1 MNVFDLVVI
10 EWLLILKKN
19 DALQFWCSYE
29 WWEITLLLYYIDLFI
44 I

>member
-1 MNVFDLVVI
+1 MNVFDLEVVV
-10 EWLLILKKN
+10 EWLLN

-29 WWEITLLLYYIDLFI
+29 WWEITLLPYYIDLFI